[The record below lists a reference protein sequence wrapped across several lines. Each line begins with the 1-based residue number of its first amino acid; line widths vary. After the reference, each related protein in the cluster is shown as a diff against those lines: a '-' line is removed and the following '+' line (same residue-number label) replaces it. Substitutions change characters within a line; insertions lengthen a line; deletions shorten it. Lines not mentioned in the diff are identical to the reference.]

1 MSASLL
7 VLEVHLDGVVDAHFG
22 KRVVPVEDALTQPAA
37 VPDRNRVLDVVNDG
51 LLGRRHLQAGVP
63 LLEIPTMDVS
73 LPFGFL
79 VVVAKVTVAGHEVT
93 NSVVCFT
100 RLVAVVP
107 GQVDNRKVQTNNL
120 AASIGD
126 IERHHGVLG
135 EGLGGDDFGQARVQ
149 TTESQATSG
158 GAKQQAVQVHDGLA
172 RWTHRKDGNVK
183 QHGVGEDSSHRVSG
197 FLFTVGPGTQLGRH
211 DHQAVTVALPV
222 HQHFGTLQSG
232 KDGATVLRGRN
243 DVLLSFPTPGQ
254 FCQKVVVFLPDSIE
268 RSGTVRGRNHFF
280 VSVGHL
286 VEFWEVGGR
295 QRSGGQCECDDA
307 MHGRIS

>member
-7 VLEVHLDGVVDAHFG
+7 VLEVHLDGIVDADFG

-37 VPDRNRVLDVVNDG
+37 VPDRNRMLDVVNDG
-51 LLGRRHLQAGVP
+51 FLRRRHLQTGVP
-63 LLEIPTMDVS
+63 LLEIPAVDVS
-73 LPFGFL
+73 LPFGLL
-79 VVVAKVTVAGHEVT
+79 VVIAKVTVAGHEVT
-93 NSVVCFT
+93 NSVVRFT
-100 RLVAVVP
+100 RLVAVVS
-107 GQVDNRKVQTNNL
+107 GQVDNREVQTNNL
-120 AASIGD
+120 ATSIGN

-135 EGLGGDDFGQARVQ
+135 EGLGGDDFGQASVQ
-149 TTESQATSG
+149 ATESQATGSR
-158 GAKQQAVQVHDGLA
+158 AKQKAVQVHDGLA
-172 RWTHRKDGNVK
+172 RWTHRKDGNIK
-183 QHGVGEDSSHRVSG
+183 QHGVGKDSSHRVSG
-197 FLFTVGPGTQLGRH
+197 FLFTVGTGAQLGGH

-243 DVLLSFPTPGQ
+243 DVLLSFPAPGQ

-268 RSGTVRGRNHFF
+268 RPGTVRGRNHFF
-280 VSVGHL
+280 ESVGHL
-286 VEFWEVGGR
+286 IEFGEVGGR